1 MFYKLKAM
9 GSLVALIA
17 LALALQPACFGQ
29 ASATSGEITGTI
41 TDPSGAALPGAT
53 VEITNTG
60 TGLKQ
65 TGTTTDS
72 GLYRFSLLP
81 LGSYDL
87 DIQAAGF
94 GPAHQKGIVINA
106 GATATVNVT
115 VQLAGTA
122 TEVQVT
128 ASGIIT
134 EPSRTDLGSTL
145 DYNTTHNLPLVSR
158 NPFNFILFQPN
169 VSGRANTEFGVP
181 RKINAN
187 GFNGRINY
195 MLDGSNN
202 TESDRAGIRLIPI
215 SNTYV
220 EEIQQVSNG
229 FAPEFGN
236 TVGTVFNTVTKS
248 GTNDYHGEA
257 AYLFR
262 RTDFNA
268 RPKLLATTTATPTIN
283 VNSYS
288 VDGGGRIIRDRL
300 FFFGAFEHV
309 TRDLPNVVTVPA
321 ATLAQLGLP
330 ANFGDAIPFAQSVYF
345 YMAKADWVLGS
356 KNRLS
361 IRYNHH
367 ANDSPF
373 NSGGG
378 LTLISRTY
386 NFIDRSHVGAVQL
399 ITSFSSN
406 AINELRAQIAYR
418 GQSQNRFA
426 ATGTGPA
433 IVVSGV
439 ANFGGP
445 IDVGF
450 IYEETTPELA
460 DNFSY
465 NRGNHAFK
473 AGFSVRGIRD
483 TQVQQTSTTYAFPTI
498 AAYLAAVNGSALKG
512 YSGFTQTFG
521 NPSINYNSLFTGVFA
536 QDTWKPGR
544 NATITYGLRYD
555 VYSPPAADTSSPF
568 AFSQK
573 FRTDRNNF
581 APRLGFAFG
590 LGNDQKTVIRAS
602 SGFFYDPPQTDQY
615 RRAILNNGT
624 PRFFTISATPATSF
638 APAFP
643 NSFTQLPAGFSL
655 AIQDI
660 TTISPNFA
668 TLYSYNANGSITREL
683 SRNYV
688 ISASYLYTKGTR
700 LPVYRNINV
709 VPSGA
714 FLADGRPIFS
724 GTSRVFPQFAN
735 ILSAESVGISNYNG
749 ANLTLHKGL
758 SHGYEFYATYTW
770 SHAID
775 DAPEQ
780 NNIDSASGL
789 LADSS
794 NRRLDRANSLT
805 DKRHTFNMTGV
816 FLPEIHLGNHAADYL
831 LNHNQVSIALV
842 ASSGDL
848 FNIGGN
854 RVLNGDTSEPGTFQR
869 PAFVGRNTVRGPA
882 VFELNARYSRLFPI
896 RERTSVEFLAEST
909 NITNTLNVTNLN
921 TAAQVNTLGVITVP
935 ATLAATGARDQRL
948 IQLGIRFNF

>member
-1 MFYKLKAM
+1 MFYKLRAVNLLLTV
-9 GSLVALIA
+9 GALV
-17 LALALQPACFGQ
+17 LALQPACFGQ

-65 TGTTTDS
+65 TATTTDS

-94 GPAHQKGIVINA
+94 GPAHQKGIVVSA
-106 GATATVNVT
+106 GATASVNVT

-122 TEVQVT
+122 TEVQVS
-128 ASGIIT
+128 ANGIIT

-248 GTNDYHGEA
+248 GANDYHGEA

-262 RTDFNA
+262 RTDFNG
-268 RPKLLATTTATPTIN
+268 RPKLLATTAPTPTIN

-288 VDGGGRIIRDRL
+288 VDGGGRIIRDKL

-309 TRDLPNVVTVPA
+309 TRDLPAPVTVPS

-330 ANFGDAIPFAQSVYF
+330 ASFGDAIPFAQSVYF
-345 YMAKADWVLGS
+345 YMAKADWTLGS

-378 LTLISRTY
+378 QTLISRTY
-386 NFIDRSHVGAVQL
+386 NFIDRSHVGAIQL
-399 ITSFSSN
+399 VTSFSSN
-406 AINELRAQIAYR
+406 AINELRGQIAYR

-426 ATGTGPA
+426 ATGIGPA
-433 IVVSGV
+433 IVVSGI
-439 ANFGGP
+439 ASFGGP
-445 IDVGF
+445 TDVGF
-450 IYEETTPELA
+450 VYEEKTPELA

-465 NRGNHAFK
+465 NAGDHAFK
-473 AGFSVRGIRD
+473 VGFSVRGIRD
-483 TQVQQTSTTYAFPTI
+483 TQVQATSATYTFATI
-498 AAYLAAVNGSALKG
+498 ATYLNAANGSAPRG

-521 NPSINYNSLFTGVFA
+521 NPSIKYNSLFTGLFA
-536 QDTWKPGR
+536 QDSWNPRR

-555 VYSPPAADTSSPF
+555 VYSPPEVDKTSPF
-568 AFSQK
+568 QFSQK

-581 APRLGFAFG
+581 APRLGFALG

-602 SGFFYDPPQTDQY
+602 TGFFYDPPQTDQY
-615 RRAILNNGT
+615 RRAILNNGK
-624 PRFFTISATPATSF
+624 PAFFNISAGPGASF

-643 NSFTQLPAGFSL
+643 NAFTQLPTGFNL
-655 AIQDI
+655 ATQDI
-660 TTISPNFA
+660 TTVSPDFA
-668 TLYSYNANGSITREL
+668 TLYSYNANASVTREL
-683 SRNYV
+683 SRNYAL
-688 ISASYLYTKGTR
+688 SASYLYTKGTH
-700 LPVYRNINV
+700 LPVYRNINL

-724 GTSRVFPQFAN
+724 GSARVFPQFAN
-735 ILSAESVGISNYNG
+735 ILSAESVGNSTYNG
-749 ANLTLHKGL
+749 ANLTLHKAP
-758 SHGYEFYATYTW
+758 SHGYEIYATYTW

-780 NNIDSASGL
+780 NNIDSAAFF
-789 LADSS
+789 LADPT

-816 FLPEIHLGNHAADYL
+816 FLPEIHAGKNGANYL
-831 LNHNQVSIALV
+831 LNHNQLSIALV

-848 FNIGGN
+848 FNIGSN
-854 RVLNGDTSEPGTFQR
+854 AFLNGDRSEGTAFQR
-869 PAFVGRNTVRGPA
+869 PAFVGRNTARGPA
-882 VFELNARYSRLFPI
+882 IFELNARYSRLFPI
-896 RERTSVEFLAEST
+896 RERTSVEFIAEST
-909 NITNTLNVTNLN
+909 NITNTLNVINLS
-921 TAAQVNTLGVITVP
+921 TTAQVNPLGIITVP
-935 ATLAATGARDQRL
+935 ATFAATAARDQRL
-948 IQLGIRFNF
+948 IQLGIRLNF